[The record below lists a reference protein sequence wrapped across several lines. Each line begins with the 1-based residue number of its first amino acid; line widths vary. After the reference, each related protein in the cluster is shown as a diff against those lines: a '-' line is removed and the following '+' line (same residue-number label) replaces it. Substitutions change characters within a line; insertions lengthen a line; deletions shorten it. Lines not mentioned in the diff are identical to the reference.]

1 MEVAEAFDLIAR
13 SIDAGAVANGYLLC
27 GDLRGSCDELTN
39 LILRKLFPDAPEQI
53 ERRCHPDVIYLEPE
67 GARRSIHTD
76 TMRDVLIEPMSVTAF
91 SGGWKVGV
99 VVSADRM
106 ETAAAN
112 SFLKTLEEPPPKT
125 LFLLQTDAPDSIL
138 PTIVSRCQRIDL
150 PLSEGGLTGE
160 AYEAVAEIFSTPGL
174 NGVFEKAR
182 AGKRLAAILAELK
195 GRAKDDMEKD
205 PSERGDA
212 LVEDVALVRKAF
224 YKTIMGFVRRFM
236 VEDRLPRHLA
246 FRNVEAVE
254 NAFRQSEKSM
264 NDEAVLCFMMDR
276 LTLP

>member
-1 MEVAEAFDLIAR
+1 MEVAEAFGLIAR

-27 GDLRGSCDELTN
+27 GDLRGSCDELTGR
-39 LILRKLFPDAPEQI
+39 ILRKLFPDAPEQI
-53 ERRCHPDVIYLEPE
+53 AHRSHPDVVYLEPE

-76 TMRDVLIEPMSVTAF
+76 TMRDRLIAPMSVTAF

-106 ETAAAN
+106 ETSAAN

-160 AYEAVAEIFSTPGL
+160 PYEEIREILSAPDL
-174 NGVFEKAR
+174 NGVFEKTR

-195 GRAKDDMEKD
+195 ERAKSDMKKD
-205 PSERGDA
+205 PNEREDA

-224 YKTIMGFVRRFM
+224 YKTIMGFARRFM
-236 VEDRLPRHLA
+236 IEERLPRHLA

-254 NAFRQSEKSM
+254 DAFRQSERAL
-264 NDEAVLCFMMDR
+264 NDEAVICHMMDR
-276 LTLP
+276 MTLP